1 MFFAASKIFW
11 FFASPLN
18 LCLFALAFG
27 LFRLWRGGRGA
38 GWIALGFVPLAAMAF
53 TPLDAALLRPLEDR
67 FPVKNL
73 EMPAPD
79 GIIVLGGAVDEG
91 ITQARGQ
98 IQLDEAAERMT
109 AGVALARAFPK
120 AKLVFSGGSGAL
132 FPSATP
138 EASVARRLW
147 SELGVPDDLV
157 ITEDKSRNTYENAL
171 FTQRLLHPGAGEKW
185 LLVTSAW
192 HMPRAI
198 GCFRALGMNPIAFPV
213 DFRTYGNAADWRFP
227 GDGALALRNTEVAV
241 REWVGL
247 IAYALTGKTDA
258 LLPGP

>member
-11 FFASPLN
+11 FFASPLH
-18 LCLFALAFG
+18 LSLFAIAIG
-27 LFRLWRGGRGA
+27 LFRLFRGGRGA
-38 GWIALGFVPLAAMAF
+38 GFIAFGLAALALMTF

-67 FPVKNL
+67 FPL
-73 EMPAPD
+73 QSLDMPAPD
-79 GIIVLGGAVDEG
+79 GIIVLGGAVDER

-98 IQLDEAAERMT
+98 AQLDEAAERMT

-132 FPSATP
+132 FPSGMP
-138 EASVARRLW
+138 EAGVAKQVW
-147 SELGVPDDLV
+147 SELGLPADRA
-157 ITEDKSRNTYENAL
+157 IYEDKSRNTYENAL
-171 FTQRLLHPGAGEKW
+171 FTRRLAHPGAGEKW

-198 GCFRALGMNPIAFPV
+198 GCFRALGMTPVAFPV
-213 DFRTYGNAADWRFP
+213 DYRTRGDDGDWRLP
-227 GDGALALRNTEVAV
+227 GDGAMALHNAEVAL

-247 IAYALTGKTDA
+247 LAYFLAGKTQA